1 MTDFIAKA
9 EKLISRVNCEF
20 IDIRFTETSSTSISL
35 ADNNVESVSSGSSLG
50 CCVRIF
56 NKGAWGF
63 SSFNDVDL
71 LEKKIFST
79 LENLK
84 YFPERTSVLSK
95 GLQVKKKLETWFIT
109 DPDSITFDEKFDLM
123 NAYNNILKSNSKI
136 QSTKVIYRETKSN
149 KIYLNSEGT
158 TLDYNRIYTGLSLTA
173 IAKDG
178 SNIQPFSF
186 SDAGHGGYEIVQN
199 KEDSAETVVKTAV
212 DLLSAENVSG
222 GNYSVILNPRLTGV
236 FIHEAFGHLSEA
248 DFIYENDRMRE
259 LMKIGSRFGSEDLN
273 VIDDGNIP
281 ILAGYIPLDD
291 EGVAPQK
298 NFLIKNGVLNGRL
311 HNRET
316 SAKMNEPLTGS
327 ARAISTAHEPI
338 VRMTNTYIDKGKYK
352 NEDLFSN
359 IKDGI
364 YAVDYFGGQ
373 TNLEMFTFSSAYGY
387 EIKDGRIGRLL
398 KNVILTGNVFD
409 TLKNIRM
416 IADDVTIFSTMGGCG
431 KSGQSP
437 LPVSLGGPHILIDD
451 VLVGGKQ

>member
-1 MTDFIAKA
+1 
-9 EKLISRVNCEF
+9 
-20 IDIRFTETSSTSISL
+20 
-35 ADNNVESVSSGSSLG
+35 
-50 CCVRIF
+50 
-56 NKGAWGF
+56 
-63 SSFNDVDL
+63 
-71 LEKKIFST
+71 
-79 LENLK
+79 
-84 YFPERTSVLSK
+84 
-95 GLQVKKKLETWFIT
+95 
-109 DPDSITFDEKFDLM
+109 M
-123 NAYNNILKSNSKI
+123 NSYNNILKSNSKI